1 MVGEV
6 DAAARSLWPQA
17 RVVLF
22 GSQATGLALPGA
34 DLDIVVLGVGPT
46 LSRAGTGFTAAQVRG
61 AACLAA
67 RCCLLSAACE
77 RWRGRGTPPPG
88 REAQ

>member
-46 LSRAGTGFTAAQVRG
+46 LTRAGTGFTAAQVRG
-61 AACLAA
+61 WP
-67 RCCLLSAACE
+67 CCL
-77 RWRGRGTPPPG
+77 PPLCAVS
-88 REAQ
+88 E